1 MLWYQKSS
9 VEPFAQMK
17 HKKQRIPRSEAMT
30 KAQNFKTPSH
40 SAESQYSATDEFDH
54 SHFYTGKSSPYI
66 GSKIPKC
73 CYLLSVAKTRNPYP
87 PQPFF
92 FTSPFF
98 WEKNPVGCHHHVQRL
113 SISNG
118 IFFHLI
124 LRSCFWHLHVCHE
137 VVSPGIKRQRSRL
150 DFLHSKG
157 EGNILR
163 KHIPVIN
170 ISKWIKKGKG
180 HPHSLLSCV
189 LFSIFQW
196 FPFKQAS
203 IKSNIFWN

>member
-1 MLWYQKSS
+1 
-9 VEPFAQMK
+9 MK

-98 WEKNPVGCHHHVQRL
+98 WEKTQLDVTTTF
-113 SISNG
+113 NG
-118 IFFHLI
+118 FQLATAFFSTSSSALVFDTSTFATRSFHL
-124 LRSCFWHLHVCHE
+124 
-137 VVSPGIKRQRSRL
+137 G
-150 DFLHSKG
+150 
-157 EGNILR
+157 
-163 KHIPVIN
+163 
-170 ISKWIKKGKG
+170 
-180 HPHSLLSCV
+180 
-189 LFSIFQW
+189 
-196 FPFKQAS
+196 
-203 IKSNIFWN
+203 